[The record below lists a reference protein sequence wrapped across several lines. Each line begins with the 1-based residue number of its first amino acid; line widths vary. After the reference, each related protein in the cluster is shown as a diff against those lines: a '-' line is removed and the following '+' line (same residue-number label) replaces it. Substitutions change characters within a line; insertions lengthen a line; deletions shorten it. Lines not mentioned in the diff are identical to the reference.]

1 MVLHMD
7 ISSVL
12 TKESKKSQEPENMNR
27 YTGNVTEI
35 TDGARGRGY
44 LNIRRNPRRTGKEKL
59 CVRIYRLFRYCREM
73 KQPGTAPAR

>member
-27 YTGNVTEI
+27 YTGIVNEI
-35 TDGARGRGY
+35 TDEARGRGY
-44 LNIRRNPRRTGKEKL
+44 LNIRRNPRRTGKEIL
-59 CVRIYRLFRYCREM
+59 CVRIYSFFRCCRVM
-73 KQPGTAPAR
+73 KLPGTAPAR